1 MTADRDSRAAGA
13 HARYGYGSVIP
24 RLGRAIVRIEDESE
38 REAFIQ
44 RVVAEFLSGQ
54 APFAFLMYVIPLQT
68 IITELL
74 GIR

>member
-1 MTADRDSRAAGA
+1 MTADPVSRGAGA

-24 RLGRAIVRIEDESE
+24 LIGQAIVSIEDESE
-38 REAFIQ
+38 RRAFIE
-44 RVVAEFLSGQ
+44 RVVAEFLSGA
-54 APFAFLMYVIPLQT
+54 APFAFVMYVIPLQT